1 MAAPVVGNAAVVRRE
16 VSDLGLEHLDPM
28 VLAVDEHHVGSI
40 PLDLVIEVAVVDMRN
55 GHVKLSLNS

>member
-1 MAAPVVGNAAVVRRE
+1 
-16 VSDLGLEHLDPM
+16 M